1 MTDEIYYNEDLED
14 AEENLHLGLSGGS
27 VMTYDLSVFI
37 ATAVYSAHRNHEK
50 YCTSFWLCASP
61 LL

>member
-37 ATAVYSAHRNHEK
+37 ATAV
-50 YCTSFWLCASP
+50 
-61 LL
+61 